1 MFRGPKE
8 QVRVAYSFGGRVF
21 LTYVQDDKLACQ
33 PLELALDGRIDVLVK

>member
-21 LTYVQDDKLACQ
+21 LTHVQDDKPACQ
-33 PLELALDGRIDVLVK
+33 PLALALAGSIAVLVK